1 MSDNIMKPPAAPLRA
16 YRVLARKYRPQS
28 FDDLIGQE
36 AMVRTL
42 SNAFETGRL
51 PQAWMLTG
59 VRGVGK
65 TTTARILARAL
76 NYQLPGAP
84 DHPTI
89 HMPSHGIH
97 CEAIIEGRHLDVM
110 EIDAASHTGIDDI
123 REISDAA
130 RYTPMSARYKVYVI
144 DEVHML
150 SKAAFN
156 GLLKTLEEPPAH
168 VKFIFATT
176 EIRKVPVTILSRCQ
190 RFDLRRIDIGVLSAH
205 LHKIASAE
213 AMVLEPDAAL
223 LIARAAEGSVRDA
236 LSLLD
241 QANASAA
248 QVITADAVRHM
259 LGLADR
265 MRIFDLLDTVMR
277 GNAAAALDLF
287 TVHYRDGVDP
297 AILVGEMAEAV
308 HALARAKIVGMEA
321 GSDAVPQAERERI
334 TMLAAGLSQATLS
347 RAWQMLLKGIEELKE
362 APRPASAV
370 EMLLIRLCHVAELPS
385 PEDVVKR
392 LQRGGDPGAPA
403 SSRDTSLP
411 SAGRGPAA
419 GPAVTGAQPASPPP
433 AGSGVVAQAMHN
445 AGASQGAARATPRL
459 VSQSTAPAPR
469 AEVGPTTH
477 VELLRF
483 EDLVALAQHK
493 RDIRLKTALER
504 SVHLVRF
511 ERGRIELR
519 FRDGQA
525 AALVPDMQRKLQEWT
540 GERWL
545 ITLSQEQGLPT
556 LEEQANVEREM
567 LVEDVRSHPSVS
579 AILARFPGAEII
591 DIRLPDAPQPAG
603 AGDSGMIVPDDD
615 HDEGTPWIS

>member
-1 MSDNIMKPPAAPLRA
+1 MADNIIKPPAAPLRA
-16 YRVLARKYRPQS
+16 YRVLARKYRPRS

-76 NYQLPGAP
+76 NYQLPGMA

-89 HMPSHGIH
+89 HMPTHGIH

-190 RFDLRRIDIGVLSAH
+190 RFDLRRIDIDVLSAH

-213 AMVLEPDAAL
+213 AMMLEPDAAL

-241 QANASAA
+241 QANASAEEA
-248 QVITADAVRHM
+248 ITAETVRHM

-287 TVHYRDGVDP
+287 AAHYRDGVDP
-297 AILVGEMAEAV
+297 AILVSEMAEAV
-308 HALARAKIVGMEA
+308 HALARAKIVGIEA

-334 TMLAAGLSQATLS
+334 TTLATGLSQATLS
-347 RAWQMLLKGIEELKE
+347 RAWQMLLKGSEELKE

-392 LQRGGDPGAPA
+392 LQRGDDTGAPA
-403 SSRDTSLP
+403 SSRETSP
-411 SAGRGPAA
+411 PPAGRGPAA
-419 GPAVTGAQPASPPP
+419 GLAATGAQSENVPSARSEAVSPAMSGPGP
-433 AGSGVVAQAMHN
+433 AK
-445 AGASQGAARATPRL
+445 AATRTTPRL
-459 VSQSTAPAPR
+459 VSQSPAPAAIADPR
-469 AEVGPTTH
+469 PVAV
-477 VELLRF
+477 VDLLRF
-483 EDLVALAQHK
+483 EDLVALAHHK

-525 AALVPDMQRKLQEWT
+525 ATLVPDMQRKLQEWT

-556 LEEQANVEREM
+556 LEEQANVERQM
-567 LVEDVRSHPSVS
+567 LVDDVRSHPSVS

-591 DIRLPDAPQPAG
+591 DIRMPDAPQPIG
-603 AGDSGMIVPDDD
+603 AGDAGMTVPDDD
-615 HDEGTPWIS
+615 NDEGDPWTS